1 MGHHPRWVVPPA
13 PDALNPRA
21 MSPFS
26 QCSKLTSLTPDQK
39 EQLASWLLDE
49 NVTYRQAAARV
60 KEVFGF
66 SVTPNTIMNFWHRE
80 CVPRKL
86 LRSAEAAKSVQTLAA
101 TSQKM
106 DWQDTNAQ
114 LLGQRVF
121 ETLAAPEVDMKV
133 VVALGAVL
141 EKIKTRTL
149 HEKTLKARLAT
160 EKRREA
166 QRERQ
171 LAFARERFEFDAAD
185 AALAH
190 APAIRTITA
199 DGALSSDEKR
209 EQVRRLLFPQ
219 AFASLPVA
227 EI

>member
-1 MGHHPRWVVPPA
+1 
-13 PDALNPRA
+13 

-26 QCSKLTSLTPDQK
+26 RSTKLASLSPTQKDQV
-39 EQLASWLLDE
+39 ASWLLDE
-49 NVTYRQAAARV
+49 GLAQQAAAERV

-66 SVTPNTIMNFWHRE
+66 SISQQAIGKFWHRE

-86 LRSAEAAKSVQTLAA
+86 LCSSEVAKSIQQMTASIKA
-101 TSQKM
+101 
-106 DWQDTNAQ
+106 DWQDVNAQ
-114 LLGQRVF
+114 LLGQRIF
-121 ETLAAPEVDMKV
+121 ETLASPAVDLKV
-133 VVALGAVL
+133 VPALGSVL
-141 EKIKTRTL
+141 EKIKSRAVQEKALGART
-149 HEKTLKARLAT
+149 AA

-171 LAFARERFEFDAAD
+171 LALAREKFEYDAVE
-185 AALAH
+185 AALAQ

-219 AFASLPVA
+219 AFAELPA
-227 EI
+227 

>member
-1 MGHHPRWVVPPA
+1 MKRFGPT
-13 PDALNPRA
+13 
-21 MSPFS
+21 
-26 QCSKLTSLTPDQK
+26 CKLTSLSPAQKDQV
-39 EQLASWLLDE
+39 ASWLLDE
-49 NVTYRQAAARV
+49 SLTLDQTAERV
-60 KEVFGF
+60 KEEFGF
-66 SVTPNTIMNFWHRE
+66 SVCRLTVSHFWYRE

-86 LRSAEAAKSVQTLAA
+86 LRSAEAAKSLQEMVNPLKT
-101 TSQKM
+101 
-106 DWQDTNAQ
+106 DWQDANAQ

-121 ETLAAPEVDMKV
+121 ETLSSPEVDVKV
-133 VVALGAVL
+133 VTALGAVL
-141 EKIKTRTL
+141 EKIKTRAI
-149 HEKTLKARLAT
+149 HEKTLKARLAAD
-160 EKRREA
+160 KRREA

-219 AFASLPVA
+219 AFADTAV
-227 EI
+227 

>member
-1 MGHHPRWVVPPA
+1 
-13 PDALNPRA
+13 

-26 QCSKLTSLTPDQK
+26 RRTKLVSLTPAQTD
-39 EQLASWLLDE
+39 EVASWLLDE
-49 NVTYRQAAARV
+49 HLSYRQTAQRV
-60 KEVFGF
+60 KETFGF
-66 SVTPNTIMNFWHRE
+66 SVCYNTIMNFWHRE

-86 LRSAEAAKSVQTLAA
+86 LRSAEAAKSVQAVAISLKT
-101 TSQKM
+101 
-106 DWQDTNAQ
+106 DWQDANAQ

-121 ETLAAPEVDMKV
+121 ETLASPEVDVKIV
-133 VVALGAVL
+133 TALGAVL
-141 EKIKTRTL
+141 EKIKTRVT
-149 HEKTLKARLAT
+149 HEKTLKARLTAD
-160 EKRREA
+160 KRREA

-185 AALAH
+185 AALTH

-219 AFASLPVA
+219 AFNEPTT
-227 EI
+227 